1 MSRNIY
7 DDIIERQNRARRK
20 NGMSRLLIAVI
31 LLALLIC
38 GITFLL
44 FMNDIKNETE
54 PLQPAGEASP
64 LITPDEALPETVR
77 PSVITPVPV
86 IRESTPQEIQIQTT
100 PVAVSLESVSTLRE
114 SQMQKVEF
122 TKHTVKGGETAA
134 TVARAY
140 GLNPSTV
147 YSVNG
152 LTGEVAPGDVLLIPS
167 TDGTV
172 FTDASGQKIFIP
184 SGN

>member
-44 FMNDIKNETE
+44 FMNDIKKEAE

-122 TKHTVKGGETAA
+122 TNQTVREGETAA
-134 TVARAY
+134 SVARAC